1 MSMKTDN
8 KTMHIRLISCALALS
23 VLGGSGAAAE
33 SDCPSI
39 SLDKAGSSVAREIS
53 VDRDSAWTVEIAIT
67 YPGGEVAFDDPRV
80 VRLNNLVDDVSGGG
94 GVPRKPHRGIRL
106 RLKVTKFNGPQSEV
120 VREKTIDQE
129 PLHGNGGGA
138 ALLSVDGFRLSPGSY
153 AVSIEVLD
161 DDPRFAGVDAYMRVG
176 VKPFTYEK

>member
-1 MSMKTDN
+1 MKTN
-8 KTMHIRLISCALALS
+8 KKNVRGGFIFCALALA
-23 VLGGSGAAAE
+23 VFGGGGMAAE
-33 SDCPSI
+33 SEYPFI
-39 SLDKAGSSVAREIS
+39 SLDKAGSSVSREIS
-53 VDRDSAWTVEIAIT
+53 VDRDSGWTVEIAIT
-67 YPGGEVAFDDPRV
+67 YPGGGVAFDDPRV

-161 DDPRFAGVDAYMRVG
+161 DDPRFAGVDAHMRVG